1 MRRRKENSD
10 PVTILRRLRR
20 YLILALALF
29 IVVPTFLVS
38 LYGIVRPPITPL
50 MVIRLFEGEGL
61 ERRWRPLERISPELA
76 RAVISAED
84 TRFCLHAGFDWEA
97 IEMAFRK
104 NLRGERL
111 YGGSTISMQ
120 TAKNLFLWP
129 GRSILRKGLEAYLT
143 LLLEALLD
151 KRRILEIYLNTVE
164 WGHGVYGAEAAA
176 QTHFGKP
183 AADLTR
189 REAALLAAVL
199 PNPRRW
205 LASKPSAYARAR
217 AATIEARMRAMP
229 AAELCID

>member
-1 MRRRKENSD
+1 MTLARRVK
-10 PVTILRRLRR
+10 R

-61 ERRWRPLERISPELA
+61 ERRWRPLARISPELA

-84 TRFCLHAGFDWEA
+84 TRFCLHDGFDWEA
-97 IEMAFRK
+97 IEKAFRG

-111 YGGSTISMQ
+111 HGGSTISMQ

-143 LLLEALLD
+143 LLLEALLE
-151 KRRILEIYLNTVE
+151 KRRILEIYLNSVE
-164 WGHGVYGAEAAA
+164 WGHGIYGAEAASQA
-176 QTHFGKP
+176 HFKKP
-183 AADLTR
+183 ASDLTR

-205 LASKPSAYARAR
+205 SAGKPSAYASGRAF
-217 AATIEARMRAMP
+217 TIEARMRAMP